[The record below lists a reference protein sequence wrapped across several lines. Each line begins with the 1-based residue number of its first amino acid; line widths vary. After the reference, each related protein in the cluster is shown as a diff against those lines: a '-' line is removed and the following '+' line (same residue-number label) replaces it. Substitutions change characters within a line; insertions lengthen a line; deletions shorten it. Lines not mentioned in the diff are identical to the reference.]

1 MKLDPV
7 SASLLCDH
15 YGALLTE
22 NQRLCLRLQC
32 DQDYSLAEIAAQTGV
47 SRQGVHDTIARA
59 VAALLDYEEKLG
71 LAARSARERAAAK
84 ALREA
89 AERVLQSCDESAREA
104 ARDILKILDTLEEA

>member
-7 SASLLCDH
+7 SASLLCDY

-32 DQDYSLAEIAAQTGV
+32 DQDYSLAEIAEQTGV

-71 LAARSARERAAAK
+71 LAARFARERAALRS
-84 ALREA
+84 LREVA
-89 AERVLQSCDESAREA
+89 GRILRSPDEGARDA